1 MSMYHPNYIGHY
13 GERFIRLGLS
23 AHGVSFEQYLAAPE
37 RYEIKYENEYRPL
50 LPAQRAVQARLDA
63 ISFEVDRVAA
73 EVDELPHR
81 NGVAIEPLRHH
92 CRPKRSRKSDF
103 TRRLRTC

>member
-1 MSMYHPNYIGHY
+1 MKLFAPHYIDQFAD
-13 GERFIRLGLS
+13 RFIRLGLS
-23 AHGVSFEQYLAAPE
+23 AHGVTFEQYLAAPE
-37 RYEIKYENEYRPL
+37 RYEIKYENEYQPL

-63 ISFEVDRVAA
+63 ISFEVDRVEA

-103 TRRLRTC
+103 TRRVRAC